1 MGMIIIFIITII
13 LYNYYYSTPTFTKP
27 SQSNCTHPLRICHKL
42 SFSAKFPHIPVY
54 EGARP
59 FRQKGWVPRKCSW
72 IDKQTH
78 YEQAHEGLNECWH
91 LQFFF
96 VWQNLILWT
105 INSGDMVLD
114 LFKTTFFDMFFRI
127 MRIQIKGEIV
137 ASVAPADRRMFFL
150 TP

>member
-1 MGMIIIFIITII
+1 M
-13 LYNYYYSTPTFTKP
+13 
-27 SQSNCTHPLRICHKL
+27 
-42 SFSAKFPHIPVY
+42 
-54 EGARP
+54 
-59 FRQKGWVPRKCSW
+59 
-72 IDKQTH
+72 
-78 YEQAHEGLNECWH
+78 
-91 LQFFF
+91 
-96 VWQNLILWT
+96 WQNLILWT